1 MRIIA
6 GKLSGRRFSAPSGR
20 GTRPTSDRVREA
32 LASALQARGAFEG
45 ALVLDLFAGT
55 GALSFEAISRGAS
68 FAVAVDDD
76 GQVIRQ
82 LAQSAKEL
90 GVEKNLQAMRAD
102 LLRNPATAIEK
113 LPSEPGRFTLVF
125 ADAPYSEVES
135 VPAILTALLNADRL
149 APGAWLVVEHPS
161 THDWQWP
168 NGLASDAEYRYGQTR
183 ISLGVYEP
191 EKGSP

>member
-6 GKLSGRRFSAPSGR
+6 GKLSGRRFGAPSGR

-32 LASALQARGAFEG
+32 LASALQARGAFDG

-55 GALSFEAISRGAS
+55 GALSFEALSRGAS

-76 GQVIRQ
+76 GKVVRQ
-82 LAQSAKEL
+82 LTRSAREL
-90 GVEKNLQAMRAD
+90 GVEADLRVMRAD
-102 LLRNPATAIEK
+102 LLRNPSAAVEK
-113 LPSEPGRFTLVF
+113 LPSEHGRFTLVF
-125 ADAPYSEVES
+125 ADAPYSEIET
-135 VPAILTALLNADRL
+135 VPAILTALMDARLL
-149 APGAWLVVEHPS
+149 APGAWVLVEHPS
-161 THDWQWP
+161 THDWRWP
-168 NGLASDAEYRYGQTR
+168 NGLASDAEYRYGQTG